1 MCCVGSLFKNGQRYT
16 VQRHYKELHH
26 YSFQDERAAKRARE
40 SQSDP
45 EVCGKVK
52 KMDKI
57 MKSGF
62 ESKDDYIRNCV
73 DLLTENNL
81 SFEFFNSAPARRLPD
96 PYDKFRN
103 ASGSGKTIRDHVE
116 EMCANFSKR
125 ITQKLSDR
133 LFSIKFDI
141 VSGQAGAMRCSYCPA
156 RNLRWATQ
164 VRRTNRGDQNTRD
177 CNPESNY
184 QRST

>member
-1 MCCVGSLFKNGQRYT
+1 MPKYDSSELVVNLACSSESEPKLGCRLCCVGSLFKNGQRYT

-45 EVCGKVK
+45 EVCGKEE

-81 SFEFFNSAPARRLPD
+81 SFEFFNSAPARRLLD
-96 PYDKFRN
+96 PYDKFCN

-133 LFSIKFDI
+133 LFSI
-141 VSGQAGAMRCSYCPA
+141 
-156 RNLRWATQ
+156 NLISFRGKV
-164 VRRTNRGDQNTRD
+164 VR
-177 CNPESNY
+177 SW
-184 QRST
+184 